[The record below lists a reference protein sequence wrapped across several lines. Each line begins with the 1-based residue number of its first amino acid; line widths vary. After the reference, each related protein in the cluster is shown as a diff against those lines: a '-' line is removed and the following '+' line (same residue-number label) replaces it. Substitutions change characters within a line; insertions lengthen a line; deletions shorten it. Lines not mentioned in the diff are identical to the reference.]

1 MQLDRSR
8 IEGALSAKGFV
19 REDTHHRYFYHENQG
34 KRTGIYTYTSHGSRF
49 KSYGDPL
56 LRSMRQQ
63 LRLDTVAQLADLV
76 TCPMSRDGY
85 NEHLKE
91 KGLLPEPPEAAGA
104 APRPGKAQKTRKRR
118 RRR

>member
-1 MQLDRSR
+1 MQLDRSS
-8 IEGALSAKGFV
+8 IESALVAKGFA
-19 REDTHHRYFYHENQG
+19 REDTHHRYFYHEHQG
-34 KRTGIYTYTSHGSRF
+34 RRTGVYTYTSHGSNF

-76 TCPMSRDGY
+76 NCPMTRDGY
-85 NEHLKE
+85 NEHLRGR
-91 KGLLPEPPEAAGA
+91 GLLP
-104 APRPGKAQKTRKRR
+104 APRPTARAAAPVGREPKPRKRR